1 MLSGMKPHDLT
12 RSRTSG
18 SLPTR
23 AAMVTLLFEAV
34 GTMYPWPLGLKLN
47 PRGQGDDC
55 EPHAVRGLG
64 SNDKAN
70 ICEVLINLVIADKPK
85 RLIGLIQNGVWP
97 VYPLSVWDN
106 VRIVPSGK
114 RNRLSHSTAYR
125 AELGNPVQL
134 HTDVETD
141 LQRKVVAVREKD
153 AGKSESL
160 SVMDRIGIETSI
172 SMLVYSMPSER
183 KLTSGG
189 SLMVRG

>member
-1 MLSGMKPHDLT
+1 MTPHDLT

-23 AAMVTLLFEAV
+23 ATRVTLLFEAV
-34 GTMYPWPLGLKLN
+34 GTMYPWPLGQKLN

-70 ICEVLINLVIADKPK
+70 SSEVLINLVIADKPK
-85 RLIGLIQNGVWP
+85 RLTGLIQNGVWP
-97 VYPLSVWDN
+97 VYPLWVWDN
-106 VRIVPSGK
+106 VRRAPSGK
-114 RNRLSHSTAYR
+114 RNRLSHLTAYR
-125 AELGNPVQL
+125 AELGNPVLL
-134 HTDVETD
+134 HTEMEAD
-141 LQRKVVAVREKD
+141 LQRKVLAVREKD
-153 AGKSESL
+153 AGKSEGL
-160 SVMDRIGIETSI
+160 SVMDGIGVEASELL
-172 SMLVYSMPSER
+172 LVYIKPSER